1 MQRSWNRRGGTAL
14 PLEGEDAD
22 AQRYR
27 QRLKSS
33 QRRAVLMSLVL
44 VFGGGLALV
53 LVGIWLPRTGAKE
66 WPSIVDLS
74 IVASFCAFVA
84 YAELVSRYHDSPVGL
99 ISAPPT
105 PYYLLINIAAGIAA
119 LLIVYKL
126 GVVAGTRAPRLY
138 AILLAGFGA
147 ISFFRTSL
155 FMVRIGDTDV
165 GVGPSALLQSLLG
178 AADRMIDRDQAQSRA
193 TDVSDIMR
201 NIDFA
206 KANQSLPS
214 LCFVLVE
221 NITPA
226 DQVGLREQISRLA
239 ADRDISPEQK
249 SVILG
254 VYLLRQVGAD
264 VLALAVEALGP
275 EIRRQPPV
283 GATPPEPLDPTEP
296 APSPARN
303 P

>member
-1 MQRSWNRRGGTAL
+1 MRRFWNRRAGTA
-14 PLEGEDAD
+14 PPPESQYQDARD
-22 AQRYR
+22 YR
-27 QRLKSS
+27 QRLKASR
-33 QRRAVLMSLVL
+33 RRAILKSLIL
-44 VFGGGLALV
+44 VFGGGLALS
-53 LVGIWLPRTGAKE
+53 LVGVWLPQTAANG
-66 WPSIVDLS
+66 WPPIVDLL
-74 IVASFCAFVA
+74 IVASFSAFVA

-105 PYYLLINIAAGIAA
+105 PYYLLINIVAGIAA

-147 ISFFRTSL
+147 IAFFRTSL
-155 FMVRIGDTDV
+155 FTVRVGDTDV

-193 TDVSDIMR
+193 TDVSGIMR

-239 ADRDISPEQK
+239 ADRDISSDQK

-275 EIRRQPPV
+275 EIRRQPPPGGV
-283 GATPPEPLDPTEP
+283 APPEPLDPP
-296 APSPARN
+296 QPGP
-303 P
+303 